1 MKRICAFVLC
11 ALLVLAAAAPSC
23 AGTMNFDV
31 SKIADYFKDEEVF
44 ETVTI
49 PSAESY
55 LDGVPPCD
63 NVWVDEN
70 CYIYGYIAWGNVYNG
85 YGDNAVWERFE
96 QYVEDIVSTGVF
108 EVVRH
113 DEEDGFERWCL
124 GYSGPGT
131 LPRPFR
137 TGDNP
142 ADEAITVVSYEGN
155 VQVWYSRDVQ
165 TSDLAETLL
174 RLELVSTP
182 TPKPTAAPGGMG
194 NCEACDGDGVCN
206 NCGGNGWYEGWAW
219 VTNSFTKESESKLV
233 NVICK
238 ADNCHGGSCKI
249 CGGDGWV

>member
-70 CYIYGYIAWGNVYNG
+70 CYIYGYIAWGKVYNG

-113 DEEDGFERWCL
+113 DEKDGFERWCL

-182 TPKPTAAPGGMG
+182 TPKPTKKPTPKPTAAPGGMG

-206 NCGGNGWYEGWAW
+206 NCGG
-219 VTNSFTKESESKLV
+219 
-233 NVICK
+233 
-238 ADNCHGGSCKI
+238 
-249 CGGDGWV
+249 DGWV